1 MLSFL
6 NSKLFGPLLPIFL
19 FISGVFLIIKL
30 SFKPF
35 NRPSKLVKGFI
46 GKDSRASFKALCL
59 SLSGTLGVGNI
70 AGVASAIGIGG
81 AGSVFWMWIFAL
93 MAMIIKYA
101 EVVLA
106 MRYAKYGEGG
116 AALYMK
122 YGLKKPVLAA
132 IFSILI
138 LVSSIGVGNTVQSSA
153 AAESMRVC
161 FGIPS
166 IITGIIFSIITLLMI
181 YGGRKRIEAAST
193 VIIPVLSLGYI
204 IVSLAI
210 ICVNFKMIPSV
221 ITEIFY
227 GAFNPES
234 LAGGALGFLF
244 SNAIRLGASRG
255 ILSNEAG
262 CGTAAYAHKS
272 ECHPAE
278 QGIWGIFEVFVDTI
292 LLCTLTAFVVLMTPD
307 VSLNG
312 NGIAVALEA
321 YGHYGDWLRHFI
333 GISTAIYALASVV
346 CWSYYGISSV
356 NYLGGKRNS
365 RRLYLLIYSLAGIL
379 GSVFSPSLVWEIS
392 DISVSV
398 MAIINTTCVILLWRE
413 VKQST
418 DEYFDQ
424 QTG

>member
-6 NSKLFGPLLPIFL
+6 NSKIFGPLLPIFL
-19 FISGVFLIIKL
+19 FICGIFLIFKL

-35 NRPSKLVKGFI
+35 VRPSKLMKGLI
-46 GKDSRASFKALCL
+46 GKDHKGSFKAACL

-81 AGSVFWMWIFAL
+81 AGAIFWMWIFAL

-106 MRYAKYGEGG
+106 MRYTKYGEGG
-116 AALYMK
+116 SALYMK
-122 YGLKKPVLAA
+122 YGLNRPVLAA

-138 LVSSIGVGNTVQSSA
+138 LVSSIGVGNSVQSSA

-166 IITGIIFSIITLLMI
+166 IITGILFSIITLFMI
-181 YGGRKRIEAAST
+181 YGGRSRIEAAST
-193 VIIPVLSLGYI
+193 VIIPILSLGYI
-204 IVSLAI
+204 AVSLAI
-210 ICVNFKMIPSV
+210 ICTNWKMIPSV
-221 ITEIFY
+221 MAQILDS
-227 GAFNPES
+227 AFNHRS
-234 LAGGALGFLF
+234 LAGGVFGFLF

-272 ECHPAE
+272 NCHAAE
-278 QGIWGIFEVFVDTI
+278 QGIWGIFEVFIDTI
-292 LLCTLTAFVVLMTPD
+292 LLCTLTAFVVLMTPG
-307 VSLNG
+307 VAMNG
-312 NGIAVALEA
+312 NGIAVALDA
-321 YGHYGDWLRHFI
+321 YGYYGDWLRQFI

-346 CWSYYGISSV
+346 CWSYYGVSSI

-365 RRLYLLIYSLAGIL
+365 RRLYLFLYSMAGIL
-379 GSVFSPSLVWEIS
+379 GSVFTPSLVWEIS
-392 DISVSV
+392 DITVS
-398 MAIINTTCVILLWRE
+398 MITIINTSCVVLLWRE
-413 VKQST
+413 IKKST
-418 DEYFDQ
+418 DEYFD
-424 QTG
+424 